1 MLQVFGF
8 ERIGVVVGDIYFQD
22 PRPTPGEEGPEQGVR
37 VEVRFLDRGEL
48 KGTIYSA
55 TPIAVDRP
63 IWRVDLLE
71 SVDNPGTFD
80 RTHHHPRFHEWNPTR
95 RHFVP
100 ELSAEP
106 LGWLRARLEDLPSV
120 LEEARVDLADV
131 DPADVEGVR
140 DAAPD
145 IVAAVERQLEG
156 VRAGRLGQPPAE
168 LVDGLA
174 RSGWL

>member
-22 PRPTPGEEGPEQGVR
+22 PRPSPGEEGPEQGVR
-37 VEVRFLDRGEL
+37 VEVRYLDRGDP
-48 KGTIYSA
+48 KGSIYSA

-71 SVDNPGTFD
+71 SVEQPGTFD
-80 RTHHHPRFHEWNPTR
+80 RTHHHPRFHGWNPTK

-100 ELSAEP
+100 DLSSDP
-106 LGWLRARLEDLPSV
+106 LGWLRSRLEDLPSV
-120 LEEARVDLADV
+120 LAEAQVEAGDV
-131 DPADVEGVR
+131 DPKDVEGVR
-140 DAAPD
+140 EAAGD

-156 VRAGRLGQPPAE
+156 VRAGRLGQAPEE
-168 LVDGLA
+168 LTDGLA

>member
-8 ERIGVVVGDIYFQD
+8 ETIGVVVGDIYFQD

-37 VEVRFLDRGEL
+37 VEVRHLGRGEL
-48 KGTIYSA
+48 QGTIYSA

-80 RTHHHPRFHEWNPTR
+80 RTHHHPRFHGWNPTR

-100 ELSAEP
+100 ELSADP
-106 LGWLRARLEDLPSV
+106 LGWLRSRLEDLGSV
-120 LEEARVDLADV
+120 LEEARVDAADV
-131 DPADVEGVR
+131 DPRDVEAMR
-140 DAAPD
+140 ESAPD
-145 IVAAVERQLEG
+145 IIGAAERQLAG